1 MKVKGVERVEL
12 LQAHLYILNNMK
24 EVQPYLA
31 EHKRLLKENN
41 PKKSDMQIS
50 NEHNKSFIGWFEEY
64 ARKQKDVSDTVR
76 LLAVKPQFIVFSWGG
91 YEINGYSF
99 STKVIDGKRTTQ
111 NSGVM
116 VEAEATHFS
125 SSRDK
130 NPKLATTTYYGVIE
144 EIWEIIYAPHFKV
157 PIFKCK
163 WVHSNAVVIERQS
176 GMISVDLNRVGYK
189 DEPFILASHAKQVFY
204 VSDPTNVKLSI
215 ALQNRNQMDC
225 ALTVNDGDDDEIQLL
240 GKTTRSLLDDD
251 DDDFCAVRNDHT
263 EGIWDIWD
271 DNT

>member
-1 MKVKGVERVEL
+1 
-12 LQAHLYILNNMK
+12 
-24 EVQPYLA
+24 
-31 EHKRLLKENN
+31 
-41 PKKSDMQIS
+41 
-50 NEHNKSFIGWFEEY
+50 
-64 ARKQKDVSDTVR
+64 
-76 LLAVKPQFIVFSWGG
+76 
-91 YEINGYSF
+91 
-99 STKVIDGKRTTQ
+99 
-111 NSGVM
+111 M

-215 ALQNRNQMDC
+215 TLQNRNQMDC

-251 DDDFCAVRNDHT
+251 DDFCAVRNDHT